1 MPPSHQR
8 RSRERSLSIT
18 PRSPATRAQAARICQ
33 VGDQSD
39 AVTSSVA
46 LGESLIAFL
55 SSTERSCI
63 ISYCSRVTIL
73 DDRWISTVP
82 PGTRVRTFAAIG
94 GTPRSRSNDQ
104 LFLPQRT
111 VELQQRLEQSV
122 RHHQA
127 TARLKVNTAI
137 RRAADARQGCHG
149 KAVGQGIQRQQ
160 PSHDRPQAGRP
171 RLQQRLQVVSAV
183 GDGRDRC
190 RRHHFGFEPRYGFA
204 TGNDAASVV
213 QYV

>member
-73 DDRWISTVP
+73 DDRWISTVHREQRFEHLP
-82 PGTRVRTFAAIG
+82 PSR
-94 GTPRSRSNDQ
+94 GTPRTRSNDQ
-104 LFLPQRT
+104 LFFASTHRGAPAKART
-111 VELQQRLEQSV
+111 IGKTSAGHRSIEGEHCDL
-122 RHHQA
+122 
-127 TARLKVNTAI
+127 ARR
-137 RRAADARQGCHG
+137 RRASRMSRQSCWSRHPTPTTKSRSTSSRKTSTSTTASSGFGC
-149 KAVGQGIQRQQ
+149 R
-160 PSHDRPQAGRP
+160 
-171 RLQQRLQVVSAV
+171 
-183 GDGRDRC
+183 
-190 RRHHFGFEPRYGFA
+190 
-204 TGNDAASVV
+204 
-213 QYV
+213 

>member
-94 GTPRSRSNDQ
+94 GTPRSRSIGAPAKARTIGKTSSGHRSIEGEHCDQ
-104 LFLPQRT
+104 
-111 VELQQRLEQSV
+111 
-122 RHHQA
+122 
-127 TARLKVNTAI
+127 AR
-137 RRAADARQGCHG
+137 RGRASRMSRQGCWSRHPTPTTKSRSTSSRKTSTSTTASSG
-149 KAVGQGIQRQQ
+149 FG
-160 PSHDRPQAGRP
+160 
-171 RLQQRLQVVSAV
+171 
-183 GDGRDRC
+183 C
-190 RRHHFGFEPRYGFA
+190 R
-204 TGNDAASVV
+204 
-213 QYV
+213 